1 MGWRAMAVA
10 GVCHGQLI
18 VKREQRNNAGES
30 RLWHRASTTSLVVGG
45 DRALLRGGNLQPCRL
60 ASCQVSWLHRRLRMP
75 CALHDMHPTP
85 ERAPRIRLNA
95 CVHVTH
101 RCSFCSSTSC
111 CWQLAHAYA

>member
-18 VKREQRNNAGES
+18 VKQEQRNNAGKP

-60 ASCQVSWLHRRLRMP
+60 AYAR
-75 CALHDMHPTP
+75 MHPARCPGCTAACACRVP
-85 ERAPRIRLNA
+85 CMICIPCPKER
-95 CVHVTH
+95 HV
-101 RCSFCSSTSC
+101 
-111 CWQLAHAYA
+111 YA